1 VGAALGAGI
10 GSILSGIF
18 GGPKEGTATHGPHGR
33 PWSDDDL
40 QTDVRAWWND
50 GMGGQF
56 LSDYINSVDPRLFAA
71 TLDQLLPHYYA
82 AVYRSGRIPFWWLRD
97 PKNTRDPRGY
107 RPGLTERAFA
117 ALGMDFA
124 ATEAAALAEPDPK
137 KWRWVPLTGRDINA
151 EAAAEAL
158 RIKAKEASGAPL
170 TPAEEAAAKRLKDAE
185 TKKGGGTVFLVLGL
199 IVVAWIASKS

>member
-1 VGAALGAGI
+1 VGAAIGAGI
-10 GSILSGIF
+10 GSIISGIF

-50 GMGGQF
+50 GMGGKF

-71 TLDQLLPHYYA
+71 SLEQLLPHYYA
-82 AVYRSGRIPFWWLRD
+82 ALYRAGKIPFWWLRD
-97 PKNTRDPRGY
+97 PRNTRDPRGY
-107 RPGLTERAFA
+107 RPGLTEDAFRAI
-117 ALGMDFA
+117 GMDFA
-124 ATEAAALAEPDPK
+124 ATESGVLANPDNPSQ
-137 KWRWVPLTGRDINA
+137 WRWVPLAGRDLNA

-170 TPAEEAAAKRLKDAE
+170 TPTEQAAADRIGKED
-185 TKKGGGTVFLVLGL
+185 KKGSGTVIL
-199 IVVAWIASKS
+199 ILAGIVFAYLAFKR